1 LRSIIIARARCS
13 RLLFSTSELAMRRLI
28 LCLLTLALAACA
40 PAAAQSAWSDVALDD
55 LESVA
60 ASAELEG
67 LPAEDAALEELARF
81 RHLAETDPTAEA
93 QIDIA
98 GDALFAS
105 LARSFAQGGSDPARA
120 DPDWAIPLPNAPD
133 LALLQ
138 AARSQGSSP
147 SALLRPLL
155 PQSQDYTLLR
165 QELARLRAEGG
176 ATQEI
181 AQVRASLERWRWL
194 PRDLPAKRLEV
205 RIAQFE
211 LLNIAPDMPAVSY
224 KVIVGTR
231 DDQTPSF
238 LTEIRSVT
246 INPSWDPP
254 PSIAA
259 ELLRRFRRNPEAAE
273 REGFEALN
281 TEGASIAPAEVDWR
295 ARPFPYRLRQ
305 RPGPANAL
313 GRIRF
318 DVPNPYSIRLHDTPS
333 QSLFE
338 RDERALSHGCIR
350 VENPADLA
358 ELVIGAP
365 DWTREAIDAVIES
378 GVQQSVA
385 LSDPLPVF
393 LIYITA
399 SANEAGDI
407 VYADDIYRRDTG
419 VVAALDSPDV
429 ALARQA
435 ARPRETCAAAP
446 MR

>member
-1 LRSIIIARARCS
+1 
-13 RLLFSTSELAMRRLI
+13 MRGLI
-28 LCLLTLALAACA
+28 LCLLTVALAACA
-40 PAAAQSAWSDVALDD
+40 PAAAQSAWSNAALDD

-60 ASAELEG
+60 AVTELEG
-67 LPAEDAALEELARF
+67 LPSEDAALEELARF
-81 RHLAETDPTAEA
+81 RHLAETDPAAEA
-93 QIDIA
+93 QTDIA
-98 GDALFAS
+98 ADALFAS
-105 LARSFAQGGSDPARA
+105 LARSFAQGGSDPSRA
-120 DPDWAIPLPNAPD
+120 DPDWAVPLAGQPD
-133 LALLQ
+133 LVLLQ
-138 AARSQGSSP
+138 AARSQGASP

-155 PQSQDYTLLR
+155 PQTQDYALLR
-165 QELARLRAEGG
+165 DELARLRAEGG
-176 ATQEI
+176 DAREI

-211 LLNIAPDMPAVSY
+211 LLYIAPDGPAVSH

-259 ELLRRFRRNPEAAE
+259 ELLRRFRRDPEAAE
-273 REGFEALN
+273 REGFEAVN
-281 TEGASIAPAEVDWR
+281 TEGASVAPATVDWS

-333 QSLFE
+333 RSLFE
-338 RDERALSHGCIR
+338 RDERALSHGCVR

-358 ELVIGAP
+358 VRVIGAP
-365 DWTREAIDAVIES
+365 DWTRETIEAAIES

-385 LSDPLPVF
+385 LRDPLPVY
-393 LIYITA
+393 LIYLTVT
-399 SANEAGDI
+399 ANEASEI
-407 VYADDIYRRDTG
+407 VYADDIYRRDAG
-419 VVAALDSPDV
+419 VVVALDSPDV

-435 ARPRETCAAAP
+435 AAARETCAAAP
-446 MR
+446 MP